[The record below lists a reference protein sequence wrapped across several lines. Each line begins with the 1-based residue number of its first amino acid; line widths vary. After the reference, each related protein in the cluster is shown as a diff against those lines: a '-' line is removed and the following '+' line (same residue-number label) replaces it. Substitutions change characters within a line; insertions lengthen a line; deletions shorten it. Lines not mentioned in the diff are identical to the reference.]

1 MSFGVYEEKCRK
13 IFQELFK
20 KEFKSVRPDWLKN
33 PWTYQNLE
41 LDGYNPDIVTP
52 SKFRR
57 VFERYDREN
66 KEEHVKFV
74 GRDGSEYEV
83 FDKSKFMY
91 SLYFPDEMKKALGLP
106 VDFPLELTLNPHPSL
121 PIPAVDFGES
131 RPLKSLDLR
140 EKLKRLNIY
149 ATPADSFSIPV
160 RDIFT
165 NTTIKHT
172 SSKESHE
179 WLNGPNMRYWP
190 QQLNFAVWCA
200 TTGCGVSLRS
210 LLEEKMGGMD
220 VTDHE
225 LKLPPQIRAILW
237 FHVYFTIRRILFQM
251 GGIQSSIALPGDP
264 PFNEKDNRYDIP
276 SYKRICKEFNIST
289 DSDFRCHKGENHGL
303 GSVYIWVSYVGPSKA
318 GHKSSYPGFFKFSEE
333 GGEGSKG
340 NLLQYILNDIDNG
353 YEYFLTR
360 VSNGLTNA
368 GQARLN
374 QSIEALVYCVL
385 GSQVNVRSSVL
396 GNTGSAQEVRQEFLV
411 LLEDAIKQ
419 PDISKSVQRFQLA
432 VQEAKVK
439 LDLAVSPGTWLMPS
453 RMVIN
458 TESTIGY
465 NNRLKRVEPS
475 MKLGVNTDVNSKSV
489 PVGIKHNLGKSK
501 VLLPHTLVVKKRVE
515 RPKIEEKESETPPAK
530 PDATKHEINLAVITI
545 VVGGLAWYMFR

>member
-1 MSFGVYEEKCRK
+1 MSNQKDDKPESLWNRF
-13 IFQELFK
+13 
-20 KEFKSVRPDWLKN
+20 
-33 PWTYQNLE
+33 LE
-41 LDGYNPDIVTP
+41 RYPNAVL
-52 SKFRR
+52 SKFLR

-74 GRDGSEYEV
+74 ERDGSEYEV

-121 PIPAVDFGES
+121 PIPAIDFSES
-131 RPLKSLDLR
+131 RPLRSLNLR

-149 ATPADSFSIPV
+149 ATPTDSFSVPV

-165 NTTIKHT
+165 NTVIKHT

-200 TTGCGVSLRS
+200 TGCGVSLRS
-210 LLEEKMGGMD
+210 LLEEKMSGMD
-220 VTDHE
+220 ATDHE

-276 SYKRICKEFNIST
+276 SYKRICKEFNIPT
-289 DSDFRCHKGENHGL
+289 DSDFRCHKGDNHGL

-318 GHKSSYPGFFKFSEE
+318 GHESSYPGFFKFSEE

-385 GSQVNVRSSVL
+385 GAQVNVRSGIL
-396 GNTGSAQEVRQEFLV
+396 GETGSAQEVRQEFLV

-475 MKLGVNTDVNSKSV
+475 MRLGVNLDVNSKSV
-489 PVGIKHNLGKSK
+489 PVGIRHNLGESK
-501 VLLPHTLVVKKRVE
+501 VLLPHTSVVKKRVE
-515 RPKIEEKESETPPAK
+515 RPKIEEVKNDTPSTK
-530 PDATKHEINLAVITI
+530 PKPEATKHEINLAVITI
-545 VVGGLAWYMFR
+545 VVGGLAWYMF

>member
-1 MSFGVYEEKCRK
+1 MSNQKDND
-13 IFQELFK
+13 K
-20 KEFKSVRPDWLKN
+20 KDDDKPKSLWNRF
-33 PWTYQNLE
+33 LE
-41 LDGYNPDIVTP
+41 RYPYADL

-74 GRDGSEYEV
+74 GKDGSEYEV
-83 FDKSKFMY
+83 FYKKRFEY

-121 PIPAVDFGES
+121 PIPAIDFGES

-140 EKLKRLNIY
+140 EKLKRLDIY
-149 ATPADSFSIPV
+149 ATPTDSFSVPV

-179 WLNGPNMRYWP
+179 WLAGPNMRYWP

-210 LLEEKMGGMD
+210 LLEEKMGGID

-276 SYKRICKEFNIST
+276 SYKRICKEFNIPT

-303 GSVYIWVSYVGPSKA
+303 GSVYIWVSYVGPSKTN
-318 GHKSSYPGFFKFSEE
+318 SSYPGFFKFSEE

-385 GSQVNVRSSVL
+385 GSQVNVRSGIL

-453 RMVIN
+453 IMVIN

-465 NNRLKRVEPS
+465 NNRLKRVEPT
-475 MKLGVNTDVNSKSV
+475 MRLGVNTDVNSKSV

-501 VLLPHTLVVKKRVE
+501 VLLPHTSVVKKVKKVNKSKPVVE
-515 RPKIEEKESETPPAK
+515 VVKNDTPSTKPPLAK
-530 PDATKHEINLAVITI
+530 PEATKHEINLAVITI
-545 VVGGLAWYMFR
+545 AAGGLAWYMFR

>member
-1 MSFGVYEEKCRK
+1 M
-13 IFQELFK
+13 
-20 KEFKSVRPDWLKN
+20 
-33 PWTYQNLE
+33 
-41 LDGYNPDIVTP
+41 
-52 SKFRR
+52 
-57 VFERYDREN
+57 
-66 KEEHVKFV
+66 
-74 GRDGSEYEV
+74 
-83 FDKSKFMY
+83 
-91 SLYFPDEMKKALGLP
+91 
-106 VDFPLELTLNPHPSL
+106 
-121 PIPAVDFGES
+121 
-131 RPLKSLDLR
+131 
-140 EKLKRLNIY
+140 
-149 ATPADSFSIPV
+149 
-160 RDIFT
+160 
-165 NTTIKHT
+165 
-172 SSKESHE
+172 
-179 WLNGPNMRYWP
+179 
-190 QQLNFAVWCA
+190 
-200 TTGCGVSLRS
+200 
-210 LLEEKMGGMD
+210 
-220 VTDHE
+220 
-225 LKLPPQIRAILW
+225 
-237 FHVYFTIRRILFQM
+237 
-251 GGIQSSIALPGDP
+251 
-264 PFNEKDNRYDIP
+264 
-276 SYKRICKEFNIST
+276 
-289 DSDFRCHKGENHGL
+289 
-303 GSVYIWVSYVGPSKA
+303 GSVYIWVSYVGPTEA
-318 GHKSSYPGFFKFSEE
+318 GHESSYPGFFKFSEE

-385 GSQVNVRSSVL
+385 GAQVNVRSGIL

-501 VLLPHTLVVKKRVE
+501 VSLPHTSVIKKRVDV
-515 RPKIEEKESETPPAK
+515 KKSEEVKNETK
-530 PDATKHEINLAVITI
+530 PQPDKPEATKHEVNLAVITI

>member
-1 MSFGVYEEKCRK
+1 MSNDDKPESLWNRF
-13 IFQELFK
+13 
-20 KEFKSVRPDWLKN
+20 
-33 PWTYQNLE
+33 LE
-41 LDGYNPDIVTP
+41 RYPHAVL

-91 SLYFPDEMKKALGLP
+91 SLYFPDEMKKALGIP
-106 VDFPLELTLNPHPSL
+106 VDFPLELTLNPKPSL
-121 PIPAVDFGES
+121 SIPAVDFGES

-140 EKLKRLNIY
+140 EKLKRLDIF
-149 ATPADSFSIPV
+149 ATPTDSFSVPV

-165 NTTIKHT
+165 NTVIKHT

-179 WLNGPNMRYWP
+179 WLAGPNMRYWP

-200 TTGCGVSLRS
+200 TTGCGVSLRL
-210 LLEEKMGGMD
+210 LLEEKMEGMD
-220 VTDHE
+220 ATDHE

-276 SYKRICKEFNIST
+276 SYKRICKEFNVSS
-289 DSDFRCHKGENHGL
+289 DADFRCHKGDNHGL
-303 GSVYIWVSYVGPSKA
+303 GSVYIWVSWVGPSKA

-340 NLLQYILNDIDNG
+340 NLLQYILNKDIDNG

-385 GSQVNVRSSVL
+385 GSQVNVRSSIL
-396 GNTGSAQEVRQEFLV
+396 GETGSAQEVRQEFLV

-489 PVGIKHNLGKSK
+489 SIGIKHNLGKSK
-501 VLLPHTLVVKKRVE
+501 VLLPHTSVVKKVNKSK
-515 RPKIEEKESETPPAK
+515 PVVEEKEPDKPPAK

-545 VVGGLAWYMFR
+545 VVGGLAWFMFR

>member
-1 MSFGVYEEKCRK
+1 M
-13 IFQELFK
+13 
-20 KEFKSVRPDWLKN
+20 
-33 PWTYQNLE
+33 
-41 LDGYNPDIVTP
+41 
-52 SKFRR
+52 
-57 VFERYDREN
+57 
-66 KEEHVKFV
+66 
-74 GRDGSEYEV
+74 
-83 FDKSKFMY
+83 
-91 SLYFPDEMKKALGLP
+91 
-106 VDFPLELTLNPHPSL
+106 
-121 PIPAVDFGES
+121 
-131 RPLKSLDLR
+131 
-140 EKLKRLNIY
+140 
-149 ATPADSFSIPV
+149 
-160 RDIFT
+160 
-165 NTTIKHT
+165 
-172 SSKESHE
+172 
-179 WLNGPNMRYWP
+179 
-190 QQLNFAVWCA
+190 
-200 TTGCGVSLRS
+200 
-210 LLEEKMGGMD
+210 
-220 VTDHE
+220 TDHE
-225 LKLPPQIRAILW
+225 LKLTPQIRAILW

-276 SYKRICKEFNIST
+276 SYKRICKEFNVPT

-318 GHKSSYPGFFKFSEE
+318 GHESSYPGFFKFSEE

-385 GSQVNVRSSVL
+385 GAQVNVRSGIL

-411 LLEDAIKQ
+411 LLEDSIKQ

-465 NNRLKRVEPS
+465 NNRLKRVEPT
-475 MKLGVNTDVNSKSV
+475 MKLGVNTDVNSKTV
-489 PVGIKHNLGKSK
+489 PVGVRHNLGESK
-501 VLLPHTLVVKKRVE
+501 VLLPHTSVVKQKTTVE
-515 RPKIEEKESETPPAK
+515 RPKIEEKEPDKPPAK
-530 PDATKHEINLAVITI
+530 PESTKHEINLAVITI
-545 VVGGLAWYMFR
+545 VVGGLAWFMFR

>member
-1 MSFGVYEEKCRK
+1 MSNDDKPESLWNRF
-13 IFQELFK
+13 
-20 KEFKSVRPDWLKN
+20 
-33 PWTYQNLE
+33 LE
-41 LDGYNPDIVTP
+41 RYPHAVL
-52 SKFRR
+52 SKFLRI
-57 VFERYDREN
+57 FEKYDREN

-74 GRDGSEYEV
+74 GRDSSEYEV
-83 FDKSKFMY
+83 FDKKRFEY

-121 PIPAVDFGES
+121 QIPAVDFGES
-131 RPLKSLDLR
+131 RPLRGLNLR

-149 ATPADSFSIPV
+149 ATPTDYFSVPV

-165 NTTIKHT
+165 NTVIKHT

-179 WLNGPNMRYWP
+179 WLAGPNMRYWP

-220 VTDHE
+220 ATDHE

-276 SYKRICKEFNIST
+276 FYKRICKEFNISN

-303 GSVYIWVSYVGPSKA
+303 GSVYIWVSWVGPSKA
-318 GHKSSYPGFFKFSEE
+318 GHNSSYPGFFKFSEE

-340 NLLQYILNDIDNG
+340 NLLQYILNDETEKQ

-360 VSNGLTNA
+360 VSNGLTNS

-385 GSQVNVRSSVL
+385 GAQVNVRSSIL

-465 NNRLKRVEPS
+465 NNRLKRVEPT
-475 MKLGVNTDVNSKSV
+475 MKLGVNLDVNLKTV
-489 PVGIKHNLGKSK
+489 PVGVKHNLGESK
-501 VLLPHTLVVKKRVE
+501 VLLPHTSVVKKRVDV
-515 RPKIEEKESETPPAK
+515 KKAEEVKNETPSTK
-530 PDATKHEINLAVITI
+530 PKPEATKHEINLAVITI
-545 VVGGLAWYMFR
+545 VVGGLAWFMFR

>member
-1 MSFGVYEEKCRK
+1 MSNQKDDD
-13 IFQELFK
+13 K
-20 KEFKSVRPDWLKN
+20 KDDDKPKSLWNRF
-33 PWTYQNLE
+33 
-41 LDGYNPDIVTP
+41 LDRYPHADL

-57 VFERYDREN
+57 VFEKYDREN

-74 GRDGSEYEV
+74 GRDGSE
-83 FDKSKFMY
+83 FDMFFKKRLQYSMY
-91 SLYFPDEMKKALGLP
+91 FSDELKKALGLP
-106 VDFPLELTLNPHPSL
+106 LDFPQELTLNPKPSL
-121 PIPAVDFGES
+121 PIPAIDFDDNP
-131 RPLKSLDLR
+131 PLKSIRLR
-140 EKLKRLNIY
+140 EQLKRLNIY
-149 ATPADSFSIPV
+149 PTPSDSFSVPV

-165 NTTIKHT
+165 NTVIKHT
-172 SSKESHE
+172 SSKETHE
-179 WLNGPNMRYWP
+179 WLNGPNMKYWT

-200 TTGCGVSLRS
+200 TTGCGVSLRL
-210 LLEEKMGGMD
+210 LLEEKMGGID
-220 VTDHE
+220 LTDHE

-251 GGIQSSIALPGDP
+251 GGIQSSVALPGDP
-264 PFNEKDNRYDIP
+264 TFNEKDNRYDIP
-276 SYKRICKEFNIST
+276 SYERIRKEFNAPT
-289 DSDFRCHKGENHGL
+289 NADFRFNYGTNHGL
-303 GSVYIWVSYVGPSKA
+303 GKVYIWVTGHGPQSTYA
-318 GHKSSYPGFFKFSEE
+318 DYPGHFKFSDE
-333 GGEGSKG
+333 GGEGTKG
-340 NLLQYILNDIDNG
+340 NLLQYIINEGSWNQ

-385 GSQVNVRSSVL
+385 GAQVNVRSGIL
-396 GNTGSAQEVRQEFLV
+396 GNTGSAQEARREFLV
-411 LLEDAIKQ
+411 LFEDSIKQ

-501 VLLPHTLVVKKRVE
+501 VLLPHVVKQKVI
-515 RPKIEEKESETPPAK
+515 KKETPKPVASDSAMTIAADTEPQPTPAK
-530 PDATKHEINLAVITI
+530 PDTTKHEINLAALTI
-545 VVGGLAWYMFR
+545 IAGGLAWYMFR

>member
-1 MSFGVYEEKCRK
+1 MSN
-13 IFQELFK
+13 QDSK
-20 KEFKSVRPDWLKN
+20 KDDNKKDDKPEPKSLWNRF
-33 PWTYQNLE
+33 LE
-41 LDGYNPDIVTP
+41 RYPHAVL

-83 FDKSKFMY
+83 FDKKRLQYTM
-91 SLYFPDEMKKALGLP
+91 YFPDEMKKALGLP

-140 EKLKRLNIY
+140 EKLKRLDIF
-149 ATPADSFSIPV
+149 ATPTDSFSVPV
-160 RDIFT
+160 KDIFT
-165 NTTIKHT
+165 NTVIKHT

-200 TTGCGVSLRS
+200 TTGCGVSLRL
-210 LLEEKMGGMD
+210 LLEEKMGGID
-220 VTDHE
+220 ATDHE

-276 SYKRICKEFNIST
+276 SYKRICKEFNVPT

-318 GHKSSYPGFFKFSEE
+318 RHESSYPGFFKFSEE

-340 NLLQYILNDIDNG
+340 NLLQYILNDEIDNG

-385 GSQVNVRSSVL
+385 GAQVNVRSGIL
-396 GNTGSAQEVRQEFLV
+396 GETGSAQEVRQEFLV

-453 RMVIN
+453 RMVLN

-465 NNRLKRVEPS
+465 NNRLKRVEPT

-489 PVGIKHNLGKSK
+489 SVGIKHNLGKSK
-501 VLLPHTLVVKKRVE
+501 VLLPHTSVVKKRVE
-515 RPKIEEKESETPPAK
+515 RPKIEEVKNDTPSTKPPPAK
-530 PDATKHEINLAVITI
+530 PETSKHEINLAVITI
-545 VVGGLAWYMFR
+545 VVGGLAWFMFR

>member
-1 MSFGVYEEKCRK
+1 MSN
-13 IFQELFK
+13 QDSK
-20 KEFKSVRPDWLKN
+20 KDDDDKKDDKPEPESLWNRF
-33 PWTYQNLE
+33 LE
-41 LDGYNPDIVTP
+41 RYPHAVL

-83 FDKSKFMY
+83 FDKKRLQYTM
-91 SLYFPDEMKKALGLP
+91 YFPDEMKKALGLP

-121 PIPAVDFGES
+121 PIPAIDFGES
-131 RPLKSLDLR
+131 RPLKSLNLR
-140 EKLKRLNIY
+140 EKLSRLDIF
-149 ATPADSFSIPV
+149 ATPTDSFSVPV
-160 RDIFT
+160 RDIFS

-210 LLEEKMGGMD
+210 LLEEKMGGID
-220 VTDHE
+220 VTDSE

-276 SYKRICKEFNIST
+276 SYKRICKEFNVPT

-303 GSVYIWVSYVGPSKA
+303 GSVYIWVSYVGPSKTD
-318 GHKSSYPGFFKFSEE
+318 SSYPGFFKFSEE

-385 GSQVNVRSSVL
+385 GAQVNVRSSIL

-489 PVGIKHNLGKSK
+489 PVGVRHNLGKSK
-501 VLLPHTLVVKKRVE
+501 VSLPHTSVVKNRVE
-515 RPKIEEKESETPPAK
+515 RPKIEEKEPDKPQPAK
-530 PDATKHEINLAVITI
+530 PDSTKHEINLAVITI
-545 VVGGLAWYMFR
+545 VVVGLAWFMFR

>member
-1 MSFGVYEEKCRK
+1 MSNQKDND
-13 IFQELFK
+13 K
-20 KEFKSVRPDWLKN
+20 KDDDKPKSLWNRF
-33 PWTYQNLE
+33 LE
-41 LDGYNPDIVTP
+41 RYPHAVL

-121 PIPAVDFGES
+121 PIPAVDFGEN
-131 RPLKSLDLR
+131 RPLKSLNLR
-140 EKLKRLNIY
+140 EKLSRLDIF
-149 ATPADSFSIPV
+149 ATPADSFSVPV
-160 RDIFT
+160 RDIFS
-165 NTTIKHT
+165 NTVIKHT

-179 WLNGPNMRYWP
+179 WLAGPNMRYWP

-200 TTGCGVSLRS
+200 TTGCGVSLRL
-210 LLEEKMGGMD
+210 LLEEKIGGMD
-220 VTDHE
+220 ATDHE

-276 SYKRICKEFNIST
+276 SYKRICKEFNVST

-318 GHKSSYPGFFKFSEE
+318 GHESSYPGFFKFSEE

-353 YEYFLTR
+353 YEYFLSR

-385 GSQVNVRSSVL
+385 GSQVNVRSGIL

-489 PVGIKHNLGKSK
+489 PVGVKHNLGESK
-501 VLLPHTLVVKKRVE
+501 VLLPHTSVVKSKVDVKKVE
-515 RPKIEEKESETPPAK
+515 EVKNETPSTK
-530 PDATKHEINLAVITI
+530 PKPEATKHEINLAVITI

>member
-1 MSFGVYEEKCRK
+1 MSNDDKP
-13 IFQELFK
+13 
-20 KEFKSVRPDWLKN
+20 KSLWNRF
-33 PWTYQNLE
+33 LE
-41 LDGYNPDIVTP
+41 RYPHADL

-57 VFERYDREN
+57 VFEKYDREN

-83 FDKSKFMY
+83 FDKKRLQYTM
-91 SLYFPDEMKKALGLP
+91 YFPDEMKKALGLP
-106 VDFPLELTLNPHPSL
+106 VDFPLELTLNPKPSL
-121 PIPAVDFGES
+121 PIPAVDFGDN
-131 RPLKSLDLR
+131 RPLKSLNLR
-140 EKLKRLNIY
+140 EKLKRLDIF
-149 ATPADSFSIPV
+149 ATPSDSFSVPV
-160 RDIFT
+160 RDIFS
-165 NTTIKHT
+165 NTVIKHT

-179 WLNGPNMRYWP
+179 WLAGPNMRYWP

-200 TTGCGVSLRS
+200 TTGCGVSLRL
-210 LLEEKMGGMD
+210 LLEEKMGGID

-276 SYKRICKEFNIST
+276 SYKRICKEFNVST
-289 DSDFRCHKGENHGL
+289 DSDFRCHKGANHGL

-318 GHKSSYPGFFKFSEE
+318 DSSYPGFFKFSEE

-340 NLLQYILNDIDNG
+340 NLLQYILNKDIDNG

-385 GSQVNVRSSVL
+385 GSQVNVRSGIL

-465 NNRLKRVEPS
+465 NNRLKRVEPT
-475 MKLGVNTDVNSKSV
+475 MKLGVNLDVNLKTV

-501 VLLPHTLVVKKRVE
+501 ILLPHTSVVKKRVDV
-515 RPKIEEKESETPPAK
+515 KKAEEVKNETPSTK
-530 PDATKHEINLAVITI
+530 PQPDKPETTKHEINLAVLTI
-545 VVGGLAWYMFR
+545 VVGGLAWFMFR

>member
-1 MSFGVYEEKCRK
+1 MSNQKDDDD
-13 IFQELFK
+13 K
-20 KEFKSVRPDWLKN
+20 KDEPKSLWNRF
-33 PWTYQNLE
+33 LE
-41 LDGYNPDIVTP
+41 RYPHAVL

-74 GRDGSEYEV
+74 GRYGSEYEV
-83 FDKSKFMY
+83 FDKKRLQYTM
-91 SLYFPDEMKKALGLP
+91 YFPDDMKKALGLP

-121 PIPAVDFGES
+121 PIPAIDFGES
-131 RPLKSLDLR
+131 RPLRGLDLR
-140 EKLKRLNIY
+140 EKLKRLDIF
-149 ATPADSFSIPV
+149 ATPTDYFSVPV

-165 NTTIKHT
+165 NTVIKHT

-210 LLEEKMGGMD
+210 LLEKKIGGMD
-220 VTDHE
+220 ATDHE

-264 PFNEKDNRYDIP
+264 PFSDKDNRYDIP

-289 DSDFRCHKGENHGL
+289 DADFRCHKGENHGL
-303 GSVYIWVSYVGPSKA
+303 GSVYIWVSWVGPSKTD
-318 GHKSSYPGFFKFSEE
+318 SSYPGFYRFAEE
-333 GGEGSKG
+333 GGDGSKG
-340 NLLQYILNDIDNG
+340 NLLQYILNDTDNG
-353 YEYFLTR
+353 YEYFLSR

-385 GSQVNVRSSVL
+385 GAQVNVRSSIL
-396 GNTGSAQEVRQEFLV
+396 GETGSAQEVRQEFLV

-489 PVGIKHNLGKSK
+489 SVGIRHNLGESK
-501 VLLPHTLVVKKRVE
+501 VLLPHTSVVKKRVE
-515 RPKIEEKESETPPAK
+515 IPKIEEEVKNETPSTK
-530 PDATKHEINLAVITI
+530 PKPEATKHEINLAVITI

>member
-1 MSFGVYEEKCRK
+1 MSNQKDDD
-13 IFQELFK
+13 K
-20 KEFKSVRPDWLKN
+20 KDDEPEPESLWKRF
-33 PWTYQNLE
+33 LE
-41 LDGYNPDIVTP
+41 RYPHAVL
-52 SKFRR
+52 SKFLR

-83 FDKSKFMY
+83 FDKKRFEY

-121 PIPAVDFGES
+121 PIPAIDFGEN
-131 RPLKSLDLR
+131 RPLRGLNLR
-140 EKLKRLNIY
+140 EKLKRLDIF
-149 ATPADSFSIPV
+149 ATPTDYFSVPV

-165 NTTIKHT
+165 NTVIKHT

-179 WLNGPNMRYWP
+179 WLNRPNMRYWP

-210 LLEEKMGGMD
+210 LLEERMGPMD
-220 VTDHE
+220 ATDHE

-289 DSDFRCHKGENHGL
+289 DSDLRCHKGENHGL
-303 GSVYIWVSYVGPSKA
+303 GSVYIWVSWVGPSKA
-318 GHKSSYPGFFKFSEE
+318 NSSYPGFFKFSEE

-340 NLLQYILNDIDNG
+340 NLLQYILNKDIDNG

-360 VSNGLTNA
+360 VSNGLTKA

-385 GSQVNVRSSVL
+385 GAQVNVRSSIL
-396 GNTGSAQEVRQEFLV
+396 GETGSAQEVRQEFLV

-453 RMVIN
+453 RMAIN

-475 MKLGVNTDVNSKSV
+475 MKLGVNTDVNLKTVS
-489 PVGIKHNLGKSK
+489 VGIKHNLGKSK
-501 VLLPHTLVVKKRVE
+501 VLLPHTSVVKKKTTAE
-515 RPKIEEKESETPPAK
+515 RPKIEEVKNDTPSTKTQQAK
-530 PDATKHEINLAVITI
+530 PDTTKHEINLAALTI
-545 VVGGLAWYMFR
+545 IAGGLAWYMFR

>member
-1 MSFGVYEEKCRK
+1 MSNQKDDD
-13 IFQELFK
+13 K
-20 KEFKSVRPDWLKN
+20 KDDDKKYDDKPKSLWNRF
-33 PWTYQNLE
+33 
-41 LDGYNPDIVTP
+41 LDRYPHADL

-57 VFERYDREN
+57 VFEKYDREN

-74 GRDGSEYEV
+74 GRDGSE
-83 FDKSKFMY
+83 FDMFFKKRLQP
-91 SLYFPDEMKKALGLP
+91 SLYFSDELKKALGLP
-106 VDFPLELTLNPHPSL
+106 LDFPQELTLNPKPSL
-121 PIPAVDFGES
+121 PIPSIDFDES
-131 RPLKSLDLR
+131 QPLRGLNFR
-140 EKLKRLNIY
+140 EKLSKLQIF
-149 ATPADSFSIPV
+149 ATPTDSFSVPV
-160 RDIFT
+160 RDIFS
-165 NTTIKHT
+165 NTVIKHT

-179 WLNGPNMRYWP
+179 WLAGPNMRYWP

-200 TTGCGVSLRS
+200 TTGCGVSLR
-210 LLEEKMGGMD
+210 LLFEDKIGGMD
-220 VTDHE
+220 ATDHE

-251 GGIQSSIALPGDP
+251 GGIQSSIALPGDT

-333 GGEGSKG
+333 GGEGSEG
-340 NLLQYILNDIDNG
+340 NLLQYILNDETKDQ

-385 GSQVNVRSSVL
+385 GAQVNVRSSIL

-453 RMVIN
+453 KMVIN

-489 PVGIKHNLGKSK
+489 SVGIKHNLVKSK
-501 VLLPHTLVVKKRVE
+501 VLLPHTSVVKSKVDV
-515 RPKIEEKESETPPAK
+515 KKAEEVKNETKPK
-530 PDATKHEINLAVITI
+530 PDKPESTKHEINLAVITI
-545 VVGGLAWYMFR
+545 VVGGLAWFMFR

>member
-1 MSFGVYEEKCRK
+1 MSNQKDD
-13 IFQELFK
+13 K
-20 KEFKSVRPDWLKN
+20 KDDDKKDDKPEPKSLWN
-33 PWTYQNLE
+33 SF
-41 LDGYNPDIVTP
+41 LDRYPHADL

-91 SLYFPDEMKKALGLP
+91 SMYFPDEMKKALGLP

-140 EKLKRLNIY
+140 EKLKRLDIF
-149 ATPADSFSIPV
+149 ATPTDSFSVPV

-165 NTTIKHT
+165 NTVIKHT

-179 WLNGPNMRYWP
+179 WLNRPNMRYWP

-210 LLEEKMGGMD
+210 LLEEKIGGMD
-220 VTDHE
+220 ATDHE

-276 SYKRICKEFNIST
+276 SYKRICKEFNVSS
-289 DSDFRCHKGENHGL
+289 DADFRCHKGENHGL
-303 GSVYIWVSYVGPSKA
+303 
-318 GHKSSYPGFFKFSEE
+318 
-333 GGEGSKG
+333 
-340 NLLQYILNDIDNG
+340 
-353 YEYFLTR
+353 
-360 VSNGLTNA
+360 
-368 GQARLN
+368 
-374 QSIEALVYCVL
+374 
-385 GSQVNVRSSVL
+385 
-396 GNTGSAQEVRQEFLV
+396 
-411 LLEDAIKQ
+411 
-419 PDISKSVQRFQLA
+419 
-432 VQEAKVK
+432 
-439 LDLAVSPGTWLMPS
+439 
-453 RMVIN
+453 
-458 TESTIGY
+458 
-465 NNRLKRVEPS
+465 
-475 MKLGVNTDVNSKSV
+475 
-489 PVGIKHNLGKSK
+489 
-501 VLLPHTLVVKKRVE
+501 
-515 RPKIEEKESETPPAK
+515 
-530 PDATKHEINLAVITI
+530 
-545 VVGGLAWYMFR
+545 

>member
-1 MSFGVYEEKCRK
+1 MSNDDKTLWKRF
-13 IFQELFK
+13 
-20 KEFKSVRPDWLKN
+20 
-33 PWTYQNLE
+33 LE
-41 LDGYNPDIVTP
+41 RYPHAYL

-57 VFERYDREN
+57 IFEKYDREI
-66 KEEHVKFV
+66 KEEHVRFV

-83 FDKSKFMY
+83 FDKKRLQYTM
-91 SLYFPDEMKKALGLP
+91 YFPDEMKKALGLP

-131 RPLKSLDLR
+131 RPLRGLNLR
-140 EKLKRLNIY
+140 EKLKRLDIF
-149 ATPADSFSIPV
+149 ATPTDSFSVPV
-160 RDIFT
+160 RDIFS
-165 NTTIKHT
+165 NTVIKHT

-179 WLNGPNMRYWP
+179 WLSGPNMRYWP

-200 TTGCGVSLRS
+200 TTGCGVSLRL
-210 LLEEKMGGMD
+210 LLEEKMGGID

-276 SYKRICKEFNIST
+276 SYKRICKEFNVSS
-289 DSDFRCHKGENHGL
+289 DADFRCHKGDNHGL

-340 NLLQYILNDIDNG
+340 NLLQYILNKEIDNG

-385 GSQVNVRSSVL
+385 GAQVNVRSGIL

-465 NNRLKRVEPS
+465 NNRLKRVEPT

-501 VLLPHTLVVKKRVE
+501 VLLPHVVKQKVI
-515 RPKIEEKESETPPAK
+515 KKETPKPADSRPNDEPQPLPAK
-530 PDATKHEINLAVITI
+530 PDTTKHEINLAALTI
-545 VVGGLAWYMFR
+545 IAGGLAWYMFR

>member
-1 MSFGVYEEKCRK
+1 MSN
-13 IFQELFK
+13 QDSK
-20 KEFKSVRPDWLKN
+20 KDDEPEPKSLWNRF
-33 PWTYQNLE
+33 LE
-41 LDGYNPDIVTP
+41 RYPHADL

-83 FDKSKFMY
+83 FYKKRFEY

-121 PIPAVDFGES
+121 PIPAIDFGENQ
-131 RPLKSLDLR
+131 PLKSLNLR
-140 EKLKRLNIY
+140 EKLKRLDIF
-149 ATPADSFSIPV
+149 ATPTDSFSVPV
-160 RDIFT
+160 RGIFT
-165 NTTIKHT
+165 NTVIKHT

-210 LLEEKMGGMD
+210 LLEERMGGMD
-220 VTDHE
+220 ATDHE

-276 SYKRICKEFNIST
+276 SYKRICKEFNVPT

-303 GSVYIWVSYVGPSKA
+303 GSVYIWVSYVGPSKE
-318 GHKSSYPGFFKFSEE
+318 GHESSYPGFFKFSEE

-340 NLLQYILNDIDNG
+340 NLLQYILNDEIDNG

-385 GSQVNVRSSVL
+385 GSQVNVRSGIL

-465 NNRLKRVEPS
+465 NNRLKRVEPT

-501 VLLPHTLVVKKRVE
+501 VLLPHTSVVKQKTTVE
-515 RPKIEEKESETPPAK
+515 RPKIEEEVKNETKPQPAK
-530 PDATKHEINLAVITI
+530 PKATKHEINLAVITI

>member
-1 MSFGVYEEKCRK
+1 MSN
-13 IFQELFK
+13 QDDK
-20 KEFKSVRPDWLKN
+20 KDDDKPESLWNRF
-33 PWTYQNLE
+33 LE
-41 LDGYNPDIVTP
+41 RYPHAVL

-83 FDKSKFMY
+83 FYKKRFEY

-121 PIPAVDFGES
+121 PIPSIDFGES
-131 RPLKSLDLR
+131 RPLKSLNLR
-140 EKLKRLNIY
+140 EKLKRLDIF
-149 ATPADSFSIPV
+149 ATPTDSFSVPV

-165 NTTIKHT
+165 NTVIKHT

-179 WLNGPNMRYWP
+179 WLAGPNMRYWP

-210 LLEEKMGGMD
+210 LLEERMGGID

-276 SYKRICKEFNIST
+276 SYKRICKEFNIPT
-289 DSDFRCHKGENHGL
+289 DSDFRCHKGDNHGL

-318 GHKSSYPGFFKFSEE
+318 DSSYPGFFKFSEE

-340 NLLQYILNDIDNG
+340 NLLQYILNDETKDQ

-385 GSQVNVRSSVL
+385 GAQVNVRSSIL
-396 GNTGSAQEVRQEFLV
+396 GDTGSAQEVRQEFLV

-501 VLLPHTLVVKKRVE
+501 LLLPHTSVVKKRVDV
-515 RPKIEEKESETPPAK
+515 KKSEEVKKETLSTKPET
-530 PDATKHEINLAVITI
+530 TKHEINLAALTI
-545 VVGGLAWYMFR
+545 IAGGLAWYMFR

>member
-1 MSFGVYEEKCRK
+1 MSNDDKPKTLWNRF
-13 IFQELFK
+13 
-20 KEFKSVRPDWLKN
+20 
-33 PWTYQNLE
+33 
-41 LDGYNPDIVTP
+41 LDRYLNADL

-66 KEEHVKFV
+66 KKEHVKFV

-106 VDFPLELTLNPHPSL
+106 MDFPLELTLNPKPSL

-131 RPLKSLDLR
+131 RPLKSLNLR
-140 EKLKRLNIY
+140 EKLSRLQIF
-149 ATPADSFSIPV
+149 ATPSDSFSVPV

-165 NTTIKHT
+165 NTMIKHT

-179 WLNGPNMRYWP
+179 WLAGPNMRYWP

-200 TTGCGVSLRS
+200 TTGCGVSLR
-210 LLEEKMGGMD
+210 LLFEDKMGGID
-220 VTDHE
+220 VTDSE
-225 LKLPPQIRAILW
+225 LKLPPQIRAVLW

-251 GGIQSSIALPGDP
+251 GGIQSSIALPGDS

-276 SYKRICKEFNIST
+276 SYKRICKEFNVPS

-303 GSVYIWVSYVGPSKA
+303 GSVYIWVSYVGPTETD
-318 GHKSSYPGFFKFSEE
+318 SSYPGFNKFSDE

-340 NLLQYILNDIDNG
+340 NLLQYILNKDIDNG

-385 GSQVNVRSSVL
+385 GAQVNVRSGIL
-396 GNTGSAQEVRQEFLV
+396 GETGSAQEVRQEFLV

-432 VQEAKVK
+432 VQEAKVT

-489 PVGIKHNLGKSK
+489 SVGIKHDLGKSK
-501 VLLPHTLVVKKRVE
+501 VLLPHTSVIKKRADVKKS
-515 RPKIEEKESETPPAK
+515 EEVKNETPSTKPPLAK
-530 PDATKHEINLAVITI
+530 PDTTKHEINLAVITI
-545 VVGGLAWYMFR
+545 VVGGLAWFMFR

>member
-1 MSFGVYEEKCRK
+1 MNDLWKRF
-13 IFQELFK
+13 
-20 KEFKSVRPDWLKN
+20 
-33 PWTYQNLE
+33 
-41 LDGYNPDIVTP
+41 LDRYPNADL
-52 SKFRR
+52 SKFKHG
-57 VFERYDREN
+57 FDRYDREN
-66 KEEHVKFV
+66 KEPYVRFV

-106 VDFPLELTLNPHPSL
+106 LDFPQELTLNPKPSL
-121 PIPAVDFGES
+121 PIPAVYFGES
-131 RPLKSLDLR
+131 RPLKSLNLR
-140 EKLKRLNIY
+140 EKLKRLDIY
-149 ATPADSFSIPV
+149 STPTDSFSVPV

-165 NTTIKHT
+165 NTVIKHT

-179 WLNGPNMRYWP
+179 WLAGPNMRYWP

-200 TTGCGVSLRS
+200 TTGCGVSLRL
-210 LLEEKMGGMD
+210 LLEEKMGGID
-220 VTDHE
+220 VTDSE
-225 LKLPPQIRAILW
+225 LKLPPQIRAILR

-251 GGIQSSIALPGDP
+251 GGIQSSIALPGDS
-264 PFNEKDNRYDIP
+264 PFNEKDNRCDIP
-276 SYKRICKEFNIST
+276 SYKRICKEFNVPT
-289 DSDFRCHKGENHGL
+289 RADFRCHKGANHGL
-303 GSVYIWVSYVGPSKA
+303 GSVYIWVSYVGPSKTD
-318 GHKSSYPGFFKFSEE
+318 SSYLGFNKFSDE

-340 NLLQYILNDIDNG
+340 NLLQYILNSETKDQ

-385 GSQVNVRSSVL
+385 GAQVNVRSSIL
-396 GNTGSAQEVRQEFLV
+396 GNTGSVQEVRQEFLV

-465 NNRLKRVEPS
+465 NNRLKRVEPT

-489 PVGIKHNLGKSK
+489 SVGIKHNLGKSK
-501 VLLPHTLVVKKRVE
+501 VSLPHVVKQKVAE
-515 RPKIEEKESETPPAK
+515 NKSKVSLPHVVEKEPKLTDKPQPAK
-530 PDATKHEINLAVITI
+530 PDTTKHEINLAVLTI
-545 VVGGLAWYMFR
+545 VVGGLAWFMFR

>member
-1 MSFGVYEEKCRK
+1 MSNQKDDD
-13 IFQELFK
+13 K
-20 KEFKSVRPDWLKN
+20 KDDDKPKSLWNRF
-33 PWTYQNLE
+33 
-41 LDGYNPDIVTP
+41 LDRYPHADL

-57 VFERYDREN
+57 VFEKYDRGN

-74 GRDGSEYEV
+74 GRDGSE
-83 FDKSKFMY
+83 FDMFFKKRLQP
-91 SLYFPDEMKKALGLP
+91 SLYFSDELKKALGLP
-106 VDFPLELTLNPHPSL
+106 LDFPQELTLNPKPSL
-121 PIPAVDFGES
+121 PIPAIDFDES
-131 RPLKSLDLR
+131 QPLRGLNLR
-140 EKLKRLNIY
+140 EKLSKLQIF
-149 ATPADSFSIPV
+149 ATPTDSFSVPI
-160 RDIFT
+160 RDIFS
-165 NTTIKHT
+165 NTVIKHT

-179 WLNGPNMRYWP
+179 WLAGPNMRYWP

-210 LLEEKMGGMD
+210 LFEDKIGGMD
-220 VTDHE
+220 ATDHE

-289 DSDFRCHKGENHGL
+289 DSNFRCHKGENHGL

-340 NLLQYILNDIDNG
+340 NLLQYILNDETKDQ

-385 GSQVNVRSSVL
+385 GAQVNVRSSIL

-411 LLEDAIKQ
+411 LLEDSIKQ

-453 RMVIN
+453 KMVIN

-475 MKLGVNTDVNSKSV
+475 MKLGVNTDVNSKSA

-501 VLLPHTLVVKKRVE
+501 VSLPHTSVVKKVNKSK
-515 RPKIEEKESETPPAK
+515 PVVEEKEPDKPLSAK
-530 PDATKHEINLAVITI
+530 PDSTKHEINLAVITI
-545 VVGGLAWYMFR
+545 VVGGLAWFMFR

>member
-1 MSFGVYEEKCRK
+1 MSNQKDDD
-13 IFQELFK
+13 K
-20 KEFKSVRPDWLKN
+20 KDDGKPKSLWNRF
-33 PWTYQNLE
+33 
-41 LDGYNPDIVTP
+41 LDRYPHAVL

-140 EKLKRLNIY
+140 EKLKRLDIF
-149 ATPADSFSIPV
+149 ATPTDSFSVPV

-165 NTTIKHT
+165 NTVIKHT

-179 WLNGPNMRYWP
+179 WLNRPNMRYWP

-220 VTDHE
+220 ATDHE

-264 PFNEKDNRYDIP
+264 LFNEKDNRYDIP
-276 SYKRICKEFNIST
+276 SYKRICKEFNVST
-289 DSDFRCHKGENHGL
+289 DADFRCHKGENHGL

-318 GHKSSYPGFFKFSEE
+318 GHESSYPGFFKFSEE

-340 NLLQYILNDIDNG
+340 NLLQYILNDETKDQ
-353 YEYFLTR
+353 YEYFFTR

-385 GSQVNVRSSVL
+385 GAQVNVRSSIL

-475 MKLGVNTDVNSKSV
+475 MKLGVNLDVNSKSK

-501 VLLPHTLVVKKRVE
+501 VSLPHTSVVKKRVDF
-515 RPKIEEKESETPPAK
+515 KKSEEVKNETPLTKPPPAK
-530 PDATKHEINLAVITI
+530 PDTSKHEINLAMITI

>member
-1 MSFGVYEEKCRK
+1 MSNQKDDD
-13 IFQELFK
+13 K
-20 KEFKSVRPDWLKN
+20 KDDDKKDDKPEPKSLWNRF
-33 PWTYQNLE
+33 LE
-41 LDGYNPDIVTP
+41 RYPHAVL

-66 KEEHVKFV
+66 KEEHVKFI

-83 FDKSKFMY
+83 FDKKRLQYTM
-91 SLYFPDEMKKALGLP
+91 YFPDEMKKALGLP

-121 PIPAVDFGES
+121 PIPAIDFCES

-140 EKLKRLNIY
+140 EKLKRLDIY
-149 ATPADSFSIPV
+149 ATPTDYFSVPV
-160 RDIFT
+160 RDIFS
-165 NTTIKHT
+165 NTVIKHT

-210 LLEEKMGGMD
+210 LLEEKMGGID
-220 VTDHE
+220 VTDSE

-264 PFNEKDNRYDIP
+264 PFNEKNNRYDIP
-276 SYKRICKEFNIST
+276 SYKRICKEFNVST

-303 GSVYIWVSYVGPSKA
+303 GSVYIWVSYVGPSEA

-385 GSQVNVRSSVL
+385 GAQVNVRSGIL
-396 GNTGSAQEVRQEFLV
+396 GETGSAQEVRQEFLV

-475 MKLGVNTDVNSKSV
+475 MKLGVNTDVNLKTV

-501 VLLPHTLVVKKRVE
+501 VLLPHTSVIKKRVE
-515 RPKIEEKESETPPAK
+515 RPKIDEAKNDKPPAK

-545 VVGGLAWYMFR
+545 FVGGLAWYMFR

>member
-1 MSFGVYEEKCRK
+1 MSNQKDDN
-13 IFQELFK
+13 K
-20 KEFKSVRPDWLKN
+20 KDDDDKPKSLWNRF
-33 PWTYQNLE
+33 
-41 LDGYNPDIVTP
+41 LDRYPHADL

-57 VFERYDREN
+57 VFEKYDREN

-106 VDFPLELTLNPHPSL
+106 VDFPLELTLNPKPSL
-121 PIPAVDFGES
+121 PIPAVDFDDN

-140 EKLKRLNIY
+140 EKLKRLDIF
-149 ATPADSFSIPV
+149 ATPTDSFSVPV
-160 RDIFT
+160 RDIFS
-165 NTTIKHT
+165 NTVIKHT

-179 WLNGPNMRYWP
+179 WLAVPNMRYWP

-200 TTGCGVSLRS
+200 TTGCGVSLRL
-210 LLEEKMGGMD
+210 LLEEKMGGID
-220 VTDHE
+220 VTDSE

-251 GGIQSSIALPGDP
+251 GRIQSSIALPGDP

-276 SYKRICKEFNIST
+276 SYKRICKEFNVST

-340 NLLQYILNDIDNG
+340 NLLQYILNDETKDQ

-385 GSQVNVRSSVL
+385 GAQVNVRSSIL

-453 RMVIN
+453 KMVIN

-475 MKLGVNTDVNSKSV
+475 LKLGVNTDVNSKSA
-489 PVGIKHNLGKSK
+489 PVGIKHNLVKSK
-501 VLLPHTLVVKKRVE
+501 VLLPHAVKQKVI
-515 RPKIEEKESETPPAK
+515 KKETPKPAVDSSDADKPQPPPSK
-530 PDATKHEINLAVITI
+530 PDTTKHEINLAVITI
-545 VVGGLAWYMFR
+545 VVGGLAWFMFR

>member
-1 MSFGVYEEKCRK
+1 MSNDDKTLWKRF
-13 IFQELFK
+13 
-20 KEFKSVRPDWLKN
+20 
-33 PWTYQNLE
+33 LE
-41 LDGYNPDIVTP
+41 RYPHAVL
-52 SKFRR
+52 SKFLR

-83 FDKSKFMY
+83 FDKKRLQYTM
-91 SLYFPDEMKKALGLP
+91 YFPDEMKKALGLP

-121 PIPAVDFGES
+121 PIPAIDFGENITLN
-131 RPLKSLDLR
+131 LK
-140 EKLKRLNIY
+140 EKLKRLDIF
-149 ATPADSFSIPV
+149 ATPTDSFSVPV
-160 RDIFT
+160 RDIFL

-172 SSKESHE
+172 SAKESHE
-179 WLNGPNMRYWP
+179 WLNRPNMRYWP
-190 QQLNFAVWCA
+190 RQLNFAVWCA
-200 TTGCGVSLRS
+200 TTGCGVSLRL
-210 LLEEKMGGMD
+210 LLEEKIGGMD
-220 VTDHE
+220 ATDHE

-276 SYKRICKEFNIST
+276 SYKRICKEFNVLT

-303 GSVYIWVSYVGPSKA
+303 GSVYIWVSWVGPSKA

-360 VSNGLTNA
+360 VSNGLTKA

-385 GSQVNVRSSVL
+385 GAQVNVRSSIL
-396 GNTGSAQEVRQEFLV
+396 GETGSAQEVRQEFLV

-453 RMVIN
+453 RMVN
-458 TESTIGY
+458 STESTIGY

-475 MKLGVNTDVNSKSV
+475 MKLGVNLDVNLKTV
-489 PVGIKHNLGKSK
+489 PVGVKHNLGESK
-501 VLLPHTLVVKKRVE
+501 VLLPHTSVVKKRVDV
-515 RPKIEEKESETPPAK
+515 KKVEEVKNETPSTK
-530 PDATKHEINLAVITI
+530 PQPDKPEATKHEINLAALTI
-545 VVGGLAWYMFR
+545 IAGGLAWYMFR

>member
-1 MSFGVYEEKCRK
+1 MSNDDKTLWNRF
-13 IFQELFK
+13 
-20 KEFKSVRPDWLKN
+20 
-33 PWTYQNLE
+33 
-41 LDGYNPDIVTP
+41 LDRYPNADL
-52 SKFRR
+52 SKFKR
-57 VFERYDREN
+57 VFEKYDREN

-91 SLYFPDEMKKALGLP
+91 SLYFPDEMKKSLGLP
-106 VDFPLELTLNPHPSL
+106 IDFPLELTLNPKPSL
-121 PIPAVDFGES
+121 PIPAVDFGDN
-131 RPLKSLDLR
+131 RPLNSLNLR
-140 EKLKRLNIY
+140 EKLKRLDIF
-149 ATPADSFSIPV
+149 ATPADSFSVPV
-160 RDIFT
+160 RDIFS
-165 NTTIKHT
+165 NTVIKHT

-200 TTGCGVSLRS
+200 TTGCGVSLRL
-210 LLEEKMGGMD
+210 LLEEKMGPTID

-225 LKLPPQIRAILW
+225 LKLPPQIRAVLW

-276 SYKRICKEFNIST
+276 SYKRICKEFNVPT
-289 DSDFRCHKGENHGL
+289 DADFRCHKGKNHGW
-303 GSVYIWVSYVGPSKA
+303 GSVYIWVSYVGPTETD
-318 GHKSSYPGFFKFSEE
+318 SSYPGFNKFSDE

-340 NLLQYILNDIDNG
+340 NLLQYILNSETSDG

-385 GSQVNVRSSVL
+385 GAQVNVRSSIL

-458 TESTIGY
+458 TESTVGY

-475 MKLGVNTDVNSKSV
+475 MKLGVNTDVNLKSV

-501 VLLPHTLVVKKRVE
+501 VSLPHTSVVKKRVE
-515 RPKIEEKESETPPAK
+515 RPKIDEEEKNETKPQPAK
-530 PDATKHEINLAVITI
+530 PDTTKHEINLAVITV
-545 VVGGLAWYMFR
+545 VVGGLAWFMFR

>member
-1 MSFGVYEEKCRK
+1 MSNENS
-13 IFQELFK
+13 K
-20 KEFKSVRPDWLKN
+20 KDDDKPESLWNRF
-33 PWTYQNLE
+33 LE
-41 LDGYNPDIVTP
+41 RYPHAVL

-57 VFERYDREN
+57 VFEKYDREN

-131 RPLKSLDLR
+131 RPLRGLNLR
-140 EKLKRLNIY
+140 EKLKRLDIF
-149 ATPADSFSIPV
+149 ATPTDSFSVPV

-179 WLNGPNMRYWP
+179 WLAGPNMRYWP

-200 TTGCGVSLRS
+200 TTGCGVSLRL
-210 LLEEKMGGMD
+210 LLEEKIGSMD
-220 VTDHE
+220 ATDHE

-276 SYKRICKEFNIST
+276 SYKRICKEFNVPT
-289 DSDFRCHKGENHGL
+289 DADFRCHKGENHGL

-318 GHKSSYPGFFKFSEE
+318 DSSYPGFFKFSEE

-340 NLLQYILNDIDNG
+340 NLLQYILNDETKDQ

-385 GSQVNVRSSVL
+385 GAQVNVRSSIL

-475 MKLGVNTDVNSKSV
+475 MKLGVNTDVNLKTV

-501 VLLPHTLVVKKRVE
+501 VLLPHTSVVKKRVDVI
-515 RPKIEEKESETPPAK
+515 KKAEEVKNETPSTKPPLAK
-530 PDATKHEINLAVITI
+530 PETTKHEINLAVITI

>member
-1 MSFGVYEEKCRK
+1 MSNQKDDDD
-13 IFQELFK
+13 K
-20 KEFKSVRPDWLKN
+20 KDDDKPESLWKRF
-33 PWTYQNLE
+33 LE
-41 LDGYNPDIVTP
+41 RYPHAVL

-91 SLYFPDEMKKALGLP
+91 SMYFPDEMKKALGLP

-131 RPLKSLDLR
+131 RPLRGLNLR
-140 EKLKRLNIY
+140 EKLSKLQIF
-149 ATPADSFSIPV
+149 ATPTDYFSVPV
-160 RDIFT
+160 RDIFS

-172 SSKESHE
+172 SSKESYE
-179 WLNGPNMRYWP
+179 WLNRPNMRYWP

-210 LLEEKMGGMD
+210 LLEEKIGGMD
-220 VTDHE
+220 ATDHE

-289 DSDFRCHKGENHGL
+289 DSDFRCHKGDNHGL
-303 GSVYIWVSYVGPSKA
+303 GSVYIWVSWVGPSKA
-318 GHKSSYPGFFKFSEE
+318 GHESSYPGFFKFSEE

-340 NLLQYILNDIDNG
+340 NLLQYILNDVDNG

-385 GSQVNVRSSVL
+385 GAQVNVRSSIL

-489 PVGIKHNLGKSK
+489 PVSIKHNLGESK
-501 VLLPHTLVVKKRVE
+501 VLLPHTSVVKKRVAE
-515 RPKIEEKESETPPAK
+515 NKSKPVVEEKEPLKPPPAK
-530 PDATKHEINLAVITI
+530 SDSTKHEINLAVLTI
-545 VVGGLAWYMFR
+545 IAGGLAWYMFR